1 MFKTRK
7 NLKGGTRRKPLDDG
21 DADDIVAASAGSKF
35 KRDDSDFVA
44 SPRVVDEPTG
54 ATSARE
60 SAPQV
65 LNLEDMEDDEPEE
78 TPRFVA
84 PAKDDFKITAKD
96 VAYEYGEPE
105 SDREVVSGEDD
116 HMEIIDDGMGP
127 ESGPDLEHYHM
138 EINEPA
144 QVSRVLNLQEQIN
157 SLQNMRQLA
166 VAKKNKLLEDEARL
180 KARLQ
185 QVALDKQALQSEF
198 T

>member
-96 VAYEYGEPE
+96 VAYEYE
-105 SDREVVSGEDD
+105 SDREVVSGDEDN
-116 HMEIIDDGMGP
+116 MEIIDDGMGP

-144 QVSRVLNLQEQIN
+144 RVSRVLNLQEQIN